1 MHAIKVITTWETFTV
16 STIVSAFDV
25 VMSQACINE
34 QNNYGLADSFILFF
48 SLFFFGTSKKVFA
61 FPPNC
66 GKLMPKTKTSRQNQ
80 STESLLRKWQKLS
93 GFSFEEG

>member
-48 SLFFFGTSKKVFA
+48 SLFFFWDKQKSFCLSAELWKTDAENKNVSTKSKYGIIVKKVA
-61 FPPNC
+61 
-66 GKLMPKTKTSRQNQ
+66 KIVW
-80 STESLLRKWQKLS
+80 LLI
-93 GFSFEEG
+93 